1 MALATGLTTQHKLAG
16 LTVLSGWFAI
26 REKIKGVCISNLIPV
41 AERFDAVYG
50 SFSLHL
56 QPVFPSSGDT
66 ARMTHW
72 SSCPSQCCPRKS
84 SERLE

>member
-41 AERFDAVYG
+41 AERFDASMVA
-50 SFSLHL
+50 SRFTCNRSSHL
-56 QPVFPSSGDT
+56 LGT
-66 ARMTHW
+66 R
-72 SSCPSQCCPRKS
+72 
-84 SERLE
+84 